1 MLLYV
6 EGTGLRFSSYT
17 TSVYDCN
24 ANMKILRKDEYWPYQ
39 VYGMLLFELKKKEK
53 RKDMGK

>member
-1 MLLYV
+1 V